1 MSELIGIFGPSG
13 QGKSTAVRTLDP
25 TETFII
31 NVTGKS
37 LPFPGWKRHYQQ
49 KKGGN
54 YYATEDHSTINQIL
68 TGTPQGG
75 DGLIGRESIKNI
87 VIDDFQYLMS
97 FELMNR
103 AQEKGWDKFTQM
115 AQHAFS
121 VLNNARKMREDQKI
135 FILCHTAEKEDGTE
149 GMKTVGKMLDEKI
162 VPEGLFTIVLFTHVD
177 NQEDDPSKKYF
188 FQTQTN
194 GKRTAKSPMGMFDQY
209 LIPNDL
215 QYVADRIDEYYHGEP
230 ATVEA

>member
-13 QGKSTAVRTLDP
+13 QGKSTAIRTLDP
-25 TETFII
+25 KETFII

-37 LPFPGWKRHYQQ
+37 LPFPGWKAKYRQGQ
-49 KKGGN
+49 GGN
-54 YYATEDHSTINQIL
+54 YYVTDDHSTINQIL
-68 TGTPQGG
+68 TGSTGSS
-75 DGLIGRESIKNI
+75 GLVDRENAKYI

-97 FELMNR
+97 FELMAR
-103 AQEKGWDKFTQM
+103 AQEEGWNKFTQM

-121 VLNNARKMREDQKI
+121 VLNNARKMRADQKV

-162 VPEGLFTIVLFTHVD
+162 VPEGLFTIALFTHVD
-177 NQEDDPSKKYF
+177 NQEDDPTRKYW

-194 GKRTAKSPMGMFDQY
+194 GKRTAKSPMGMFEDY
-209 LIPNDL
+209 LIPNNL
-215 QYVADRIDEYYHGEP
+215 QYVADKVDEYYHGEP
-230 ATVEA
+230 AAVEA